1 MTTTLRIDD
10 TLKRECDKVF
20 DELGLNM
27 TSAVTVFL
35 RQVVR
40 TRTIPFII
48 GECPPTAAL
57 ANRKLDGQ
65 RAWEI
70 FERGRLERIA
80 RGEREWTMD
89 EINEEIAAAHRESA
103 NKAKAGCA

>member
-10 TLKRECDKVF
+10 DLKHACDEVF
-20 DELGLNM
+20 EELGLTM
-27 TSAVTVFL
+27 TSALTVFL

-48 GECPPTAAL
+48 GECQPSATPS
-57 ANRKLDGQ
+57 NIKLDGQ

-80 RGEREWTMD
+80 NGEHEWTMD

-103 NKAKAGCA
+103 NKANAGCE

>member
-10 TLKRECDKVF
+10 DLKRNCDEVF
-20 DELGLNM
+20 SELGLTM
-27 TSAVTVFL
+27 TSAVNVFL

-48 GECPPTAAL
+48 GECSPSDTPSSK
-57 ANRKLDGQ
+57 RLDGQ
-65 RAWEI
+65 RAWEV

-80 RGEREWTMD
+80 KGECEWTMD

-103 NKAKAGCA
+103 NKAKAGCT

>member
-1 MTTTLRIDD
+1 
-10 TLKRECDKVF
+10 
-20 DELGLNM
+20 M
-27 TSAVTVFL
+27 TSALNVFL

-48 GECPPTAAL
+48 GTKSVLSESP
-57 ANRKLDGQ
+57 KMDGK

-80 RGEREWTMD
+80 NGEREWTMD
-89 EINEEIAAAHRESA
+89 EINEEIAAAHREHES
-103 NKAKAGCA
+103 KSKTIRT

>member
-20 DELGLNM
+20 DELGLTM
-27 TSAVTVFL
+27 TSALNVFL

-48 GECPPTAAL
+48 GECPPAA
-57 ANRKLDGQ
+57 APESRKLDGKHF
-65 RAWEI
+65 WEI
-70 FERGRLERIA
+70 FERGRAERFA
-80 RGEREWTMD
+80 KGEREWTMD
-89 EINEEIAAAHRESA
+89 EINAEIAEAH
-103 NKAKAGCA
+103 KASL

>member
-10 TLKRECDKVF
+10 NLKRECDEVF
-20 DELGLNM
+20 EELGLTM
-27 TSAVTVFL
+27 TSALNVFL

-48 GECPPTAAL
+48 GERQTSDTAESPKM
-57 ANRKLDGQ
+57 NGK

-80 RGEREWTMD
+80 NGEREWTMD
-89 EINEEIAAAHRESA
+89 EINEEIAAAHKEHEIKS
-103 NKAKAGCA
+103 KASRT

>member
-10 TLKRECDKVF
+10 TLKRECDKIF

-48 GECPPTAAL
+48 GERQPSAAL
-57 ANRKLDGQ
+57 SNRQLDGQ

-70 FERGRLERIA
+70 FERSRLERIA
-80 RGEREWTMD
+80 KGEREWTMD
-89 EINEEIAAAHRESA
+89 EIDEEIAAARRERA
-103 NKAKAGCA
+103 QKAEAACS